1 MLAAEACKWQATNRD
16 EHVAAAYAMV
26 ILGLS
31 LVAAARVLLVLRT
44 PRERRLR

>member
-1 MLAAEACKWQATNRD
+1 
-16 EHVAAAYAMV
+16 VV

-31 LVAAARVLLVLRT
+31 LAAAAVVLVALHT

>member
-1 MLAAEACKWQATNRD
+1 
-16 EHVAAAYAMV
+16 VAAAYSLV

-31 LVAAARVLLVLRT
+31 LAAAAVVLITLRT